1 MMVMKLFL
9 FSFEALH
16 FLQLLLTILFLFLR
30 LVNVGGNS
38 NRNRASE
45 CNAMSFITFAG
56 VFLLFISDNDGS
68 EIEQKV
74 PKINKRN
81 APVKVMND
89 MPLHPEALFQLKLP
103 TALKRDVEREKEL

>member
-1 MMVMKLFL
+1 
-9 FSFEALH
+9 
-16 FLQLLLTILFLFLR
+16 
-30 LVNVGGNS
+30 
-38 NRNRASE
+38 
-45 CNAMSFITFAG
+45 
-56 VFLLFISDNDGS
+56 
-68 EIEQKV
+68 V